1 MRRKETPMNA
11 TRTEYAVRAARPP
24 RRRAAVAAAAGFFA
38 IATFQVALALGA
50 PLGRAAWGGA
60 SVELPVG
67 LRIASA
73 FAVAVWVF
81 AALVVLRRAGYRVP
95 LVASGVSRWGTWIMI
110 GLSMLGAL
118 LNFASP
124 SNWERFLWGPV
135 ALILAMLCLLVA
147 RGGDPITDGGSVRT
161 RPVAA

>member
-1 MRRKETPMNA
+1 MRTKERPMNA
-11 TRTEYAVRAARPP
+11 TRTEDPVRGARPP
-24 RRRAAVAAAAGFFA
+24 RRRAAVAAAVGFLA

-60 SVELPVG
+60 SVELSVG

-95 LVASGVSRWGTWIMI
+95 LVASGVSRWGTWII
-110 GLSMLGAL
+110 VGLSVLGAL
-118 LNFASP
+118 MNFASP

-135 ALILAMLCLLVA
+135 ALILGVLCLLVA
-147 RGGDPITDGGSVRT
+147 RGGSPITAGGSGRGRSAT
-161 RPVAA
+161 A